1 MRSLALAVAL
11 VAALVGP
18 GAARNVTGY
27 RGGQKQA
34 IEVTDVDGKDVE
46 IHTAKAFRAMKKA
59 ARKAGVHL
67 AIRSGYRTHKKQAA
81 LYADYVHHRGN
92 LAAKPGWSNHESGRA
107 LDLVVSD
114 HDALKW
120 LRAHASTY
128 GFRATVPGER
138 WHYEFVGS

>member
-1 MRSLALAVAL
+1 MRSLLVAVAL
-11 VAALVGP
+11 VAALVRP

-27 RGGQKQA
+27 RGGQKQS
-34 IEVTDVDGKDVE
+34 IQVTDLDGKDVE
-46 IHTAKAFRAMKKA
+46 VHTAKAFRVMKKA
-59 ARKAGVHL
+59 ARKAGVRL
-67 AIRSGYRTHKKQAA
+67 AIRSGYRTHAKQAR

-92 LAAKPGWSNHESGRA
+92 LAAKPGFSNHESGRA

-114 HDALKW
+114 RDTLRW
-120 LRAHASTY
+120 LRAHADAF